1 MQLREYYV
9 FAIALQLYVPKN
21 DFWGFE
27 GEGVNI
33 LCSNPQKAIPWV
45 KTRLLVYRVSKSVQR
60 PEL

>member
-33 LCSNPQKAIPWV
+33 LCSNPQKALP
-45 KTRLLVYRVSKSVQR
+45 
-60 PEL
+60 